1 VSDTPLTGLLLAGG
15 AGRRMGRDKAHAVV
29 GGVTLVDRA
38 LTVLWS
44 VCEDVLVA
52 PGERPLGRGVEE
64 VADARPG
71 AGPLGGLVAGL
82 ERARTPLVAVL
93 AVDLPLASGP
103 VLRALAAAWDGEDAV
118 MPVVDGR
125 REPLHAVWASA
136 AAPALRVALERG
148 DLALHRAAAGLRV
161 RSAGREVWGDA
172 AGRSAFWHNVNTP
185 RDLAAVPALAAGPP
199 ERGRSDGTGP
209 PPVALPPERG
219 P

>member
-1 VSDTPLTGLLLAGG
+1 MSLPPLTGLLLAGG
-15 AGRRMGRDKAHAVV
+15 AARRMGRDKAQAVV
-29 GGVTLVDRA
+29 GGVALVDRA

-52 PGERPLGRGVEE
+52 PGGRPLGRGVEE

-125 REPLHAVWASA
+125 REPLHAVWAAA
-136 AAPALRVALERG
+136 AAPALRAALERG
-148 DLALHRAAAGLRV
+148 DLALHHAAAGLQV
-161 RSAGREVWGDA
+161 REAGRDLWGAA
-172 AGRSAFWHNVNTP
+172 AGPFPFWHNVNTP
-185 RDLAAVPALAAGPP
+185 ADLAALPHLPADRNGGTTLSRPAEPP
-199 ERGRSDGTGP
+199 EP
-209 PPVALPPERG
+209 PP
-219 P
+219 